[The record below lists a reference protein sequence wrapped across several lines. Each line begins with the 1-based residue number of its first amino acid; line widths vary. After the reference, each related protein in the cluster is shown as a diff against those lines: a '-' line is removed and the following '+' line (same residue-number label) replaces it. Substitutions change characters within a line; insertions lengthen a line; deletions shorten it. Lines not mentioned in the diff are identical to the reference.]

1 MSTSPLTSHDTVER
15 WLADPIG
22 GAAFRSLLERGGQD
36 AESLRPVMRM
46 SLRSLV
52 ELGGGRFPQEAV
64 DALVLAAND
73 GVVPAE
79 EHEAAAVGGASGG
92 AQRFTGATIIVT
104 GAGSGIGRA
113 TAQRIVAEGGRVVAV
128 DVSGDRLDALAAEQP
143 AGTIVPVVADITKA
157 DDIARIITATDGRID
172 GLANVAGIMD
182 GMVPLHEADDALWRR
197 VFAVNVDGTF
207 ALSRAVLSTF
217 LEQGRG
223 AIVNVASEA
232 ALRGNAAGTAYT
244 ASKHAV
250 VGMTK
255 SAAFLYGPS
264 GIRVNAVAPGPTA
277 TAIAG
282 RSASD
287 FAEQRLAPF
296 MALIPPVT
304 DADDMASSIAWL
316 LSADSRNINGIVLA
330 SDGGWSVQ

>member
-1 MSTSPLTSHDTVER
+1 MSTSPITSHDTVER
-15 WLADPIG
+15 WLADPVG
-22 GAAFRSLLERGGQD
+22 GAAFRAMLAQGGQD
-36 AESLRPVMRM
+36 EDSLKPVRRM
-46 SLRSLV
+46 SLRALV
-52 ELGGGRFPQEAV
+52 ELGGGRFPQEMV

-79 EHEAAAVGGASGG
+79 EHEAAPVGTTDGTR
-92 AQRFTGATIIVT
+92 RFDGATVIVT

-113 TAQRIVAEGGRVVAV
+113 TAERIVAEGGRVVAV
-128 DVSGDRLDALAAEQP
+128 DVAGDRLDELAAVLP
-143 AGTIVPVVADITKA
+143 TGTVVPVVADITEEE
-157 DDIARIITATDGRID
+157 DIARIVAAAGGRVD

-182 GMVPLHEADDALWRR
+182 GMVPLHEAGDDLWRR

-207 ALSRAVLSTF
+207 ALSRAVLPIF

-223 AIVNVASEA
+223 SIVNVTSEA

-250 VGMTK
+250 VGLTK
-255 SAAFLYGPS
+255 SAAFFYGPS

-277 TAIAG
+277 TAIGG
-282 RSASD
+282 RAASE
-287 FAEQRLAPF
+287 FGEERLAPF
-296 MALIPPVT
+296 MALLPPVT
-304 DADDMASSIAWL
+304 DAQDMASSITWL
-316 LSADSRNINGIVLA
+316 LSSDSRNINGVVLA